1 MSVKFDVTFGEASI
15 DGIENTLLINV
26 FTFSPYNVMISYRN
40 IFRSRISYMWYY
52 ICDIRL
58 NVTVDLFPIRL

>member
-1 MSVKFDVTFGEASI
+1 MKFDVTFGEASI
-15 DGIENTLLINV
+15 DGIENKLLINV

-40 IFRSRISYMWYY
+40 IFRSRILYMWYY
-52 ICDIRL
+52 ICGIRL